1 MGVSEPDLTDTYTTR
16 ARASIKS
23 GTQQCSKGSCG
34 KFSAFHIKVDAEEG
48 LIVLIG

>member
-1 MGVSEPDLTDTYTTR
+1 MSEPDLTDKYATR

-23 GTQQCSKGSCG
+23 STQQCGKGSCG
-34 KFSAFHIKVDAEEG
+34 KFSAFHIKVAPEEG